1 MREGEI
7 QATICT
13 ETTAIIKP
21 SNERVRIRGIA
32 TSSLATAVVC
42 TFILILR

>member
-7 QATICT
+7 QSTICT

-32 TSSLATAVVC
+32 TSLATAVVC
-42 TFILILR
+42 TFILI